1 MLEMV
6 VLLEQLVRDRLKI
19 LQLGNIGSELNDA
32 SKNAYLNLSDREMKS
47 ASQIGDLIQKTR
59 TFNGATVPN
68 VGGVA
73 QETLFD
79 DTPTTIRPSVGQ
91 SWNVSC
97 MVIDNQDAGND
108 STFTLELFDDV
119 SGLSMPIFVGTVS
132 ASSKKQWGLLSDATG
147 SFPALNLQLT
157 NSLYLQFSQDL
168 SAAPVVVSASYTMDV
183 I

>member
-1 MLEMV
+1 MDE
-6 VLLEQLVRDRLKI
+6 LVRDRLKI

-32 SKNAYLNLSDREMKS
+32 SKNAYLNLSDKQMKS
-47 ASQIGDLIQKTR
+47 ATQIGDLIQKTR

-73 QETLFD
+73 QETLED
-79 DTPTTIRPSVGQ
+79 DTPTTIAPSVGQ

-97 MVIDNQDAGND
+97 LVIDNQDVAD
-108 STFTLELFDDV
+108 SDFILELYDAT
-119 SGLSMPIFVGTVS
+119 SGNALPVYSGTV
-132 ASSKKQWGLLSDATG
+132 AAGTKKQWGLVSDSTG

-157 NSLYLQFSQDL
+157 SNLYFLFSQIG
-168 SAAPVVVSASYTMDV
+168 AAPVVVSASYTMDV

>member
-1 MLEMV
+1 MV
-6 VLLEQLVRDRLKI
+6 PLVELVRDRLKI

-32 SKNAYLNLSDREMKS
+32 SKNAYLNLSDKQMKS
-47 ASQIGDLIQKTR
+47 ATEIGDLIQKTR

-73 QETLFD
+73 QETLVD
-79 DTPTTIRPSVGQ
+79 DTLTTIRASVGQ

-97 MVIDNQDAGND
+97 LVIDNQDVAD
-108 STFTLELFDDV
+108 SDFILELYDATNANV
-119 SGLSMPIFVGTVS
+119 LPVYSGTIAAGT
-132 ASSKKQWGLLSDATG
+132 KKQWGLVSDATG

-157 NSLYLQFSQDL
+157 NNLYFQFSQFGA
-168 SAAPVVVSASYTMDV
+168 SPVVVSASYTMDV